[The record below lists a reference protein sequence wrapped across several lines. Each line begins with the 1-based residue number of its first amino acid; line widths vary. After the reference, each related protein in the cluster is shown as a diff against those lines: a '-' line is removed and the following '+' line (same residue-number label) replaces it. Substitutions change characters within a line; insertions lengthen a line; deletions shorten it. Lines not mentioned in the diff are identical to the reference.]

1 MFALFARLFIKNS
14 AETEN
19 AGVRRSYGMLSGI
32 LGIALNI
39 LLFAGK
45 FFAGTISG
53 SVAITADAF
62 NNLSDAGSSLITFF
76 GFRYAGKRADA
87 EHPFGHGRIE
97 YVSAMLVAVLIMFM
111 GFELL
116 KTSIR
121 KIMDPQPVD
130 TSLLP
135 MLILAASIIIKLYMY
150 FYNRKYGRLLDSQS
164 MLATATDSISDA
176 VATTVV
182 LAASLLMKFTGV
194 NIDGWCGLLVA
205 LFILRAGLLTV
216 KETVGTLLGS
226 PPSHEMVSRIEEI
239 VCSHDC
245 VLGMHDL
252 VVHDYGP
259 GRLIISLHAEVPCT
273 GDLLEMHDA
282 IDHIEQDLA
291 NELGCEA
298 VIHMDPI
305 QSDDGVV
312 SGMRTSVAELVAS
325 IDSRMTIHDFR
336 MVPGP
341 THTNL
346 IFDVVKPFEL
356 RMTDEELKDE
366 IQRLVSERW
375 GEYYCVMKVDNPYT

>member
-1 MFALFARLFIKNS
+1 MFALLARLFIKNS

-45 FFAGTISG
+45 FFAGTVSG

-116 KTSIR
+116 KTSVR

-135 MLILAASIIIKLYMY
+135 MLILAASIIVKLYMY

-182 LAASLLMKFTGV
+182 LAASLLMKFTGINV
-194 NIDGWCGLLVA
+194 DGWCGLLVA
-205 LFILRAGLLTV
+205 LFILRAGFLTV

-226 PPSHEMVSRIEEI
+226 PPSQEMVSRISEI

-259 GRLIISLHAEVPCT
+259 GRLIISLHAEVPCN

-282 IDHIEQDLA
+282 IDHIENDLA

-312 SGMRTSVAELVAS
+312 SGMRASVAELVAS
-325 IDSRMTIHDFR
+325 IDGRMTIHDFR

>member
-312 SGMRTSVAELVAS
+312 SGMRASVAELVAS

>member
-1 MFALFARLFIKNS
+1 MFALLARLLIKNS
-14 AETEN
+14 ADTGNME
-19 AGVRRSYGMLSGI
+19 VRRSYGMLSGI

-39 LLFAGK
+39 VLFAGK
-45 FFAGTISG
+45 LFAGTVSG

-62 NNLSDAGSSLITFF
+62 NNLSDAGSSLITLF
-76 GFRYAGKRADA
+76 GFKYAGKRADA

-116 KTSIR
+116 KTSVR
-121 KIMDPQPVD
+121 KIIDPQPVD
-130 TSLLP
+130 ASLLP
-135 MLILAASIIIKLYMY
+135 MLILVASIIVKLYMY
-150 FYNRKYGRLLDSQS
+150 FYNRRYGKLLDSQS
-164 MLATATDSISDA
+164 MRATATDSISDA
-176 VATTVV
+176 VSTTVV
-182 LAASLLMKFTGV
+182 LAAAILMRFTGIK
-194 NIDGWCGLLVA
+194 IDGWCGLLVA
-205 LFILRAGLLTV
+205 LFILRAGFLTV

-226 PPSHEMVSRIEEI
+226 PPSKEMVDRIEEI

-259 GRLIISLHAEVPCT
+259 GRLIISLHAEVPCN

-282 IDHIEQDLA
+282 IDHIENDLA

-305 QSDDGVV
+305 QSDDEAV
-312 SGMRTSVAELVAS
+312 SGTRASVAELVAS

-341 THTNL
+341 THTNI
-346 IFDVVKPFEL
+346 IFDVVKPFDL
-356 RMTDEELKDE
+356 PMSDEELSAE
-366 IQRLVSERW
+366 IQRLVSGRW
-375 GEYYCVMKVDNPYT
+375 KDYYCVMKIDNPYT

>member
-116 KTSIR
+116 KTSVR

-135 MLILAASIIIKLYMY
+135 MLILVASIIVKLYMY

-205 LFILRAGLLTV
+205 LFILRAGFLTV

-312 SGMRTSVAELVAS
+312 SGMRASVAELVAS

>member
-116 KTSIR
+116 KTSVR

-135 MLILAASIIIKLYMY
+135 MLILAASIIVKLYMY

-205 LFILRAGLLTV
+205 LFILRAGFLTV

-226 PPSHEMVSRIEEI
+226 PPSQEMVSRIEEI

-312 SGMRTSVAELVAS
+312 SGMRASVAELVAS